1 MSLLSRIATRFT
13 QNSPPTL
20 VTKPFTAFPFS
31 TLSILSPSSFHHWNH
46 NKHTN
51 SIHKQ
56 QRPQTQPQTQEPSC
70 SLFHPTTTLTST
82 RSYWREVLR
91 YTPNPK
97 NPSQVQCEDPN
108 LMALRSS
115 RAQSAEGLLR
125 RRSKYL
131 RYEKPWMKRKKL
143 KMVTKY
149 KSMEKGVNDLKLY
162 VKYIQEAKDIY
173 DKSNSWK

>member
-1 MSLLSRIATRFT
+1 
-13 QNSPPTL
+13 
-20 VTKPFTAFPFS
+20 
-31 TLSILSPSSFHHWNH
+31 
-46 NKHTN
+46 
-51 SIHKQ
+51 
-56 QRPQTQPQTQEPSC
+56 
-70 SLFHPTTTLTST
+70 
-82 RSYWREVLR
+82 
-91 YTPNPK
+91 
-97 NPSQVQCEDPN
+97 
-108 LMALRSS
+108 MALRSS

-173 DKSNSWK
+173 DKSNRWK